1 MAIATVISITGQ
13 AWARDAEGN
22 LRELR
27 VGDTLLEGETLITS
41 DTGSAQLDFGDGLNP
56 TLVEGDEQV
65 VMTSEI
71 DGNEPTDAS
80 EFAALDQDIEALL
93 AALDDDSIDL
103 LDILDATAAGA
114 GPGGA
119 ADGG

>member
-1 MAIATVISITGQ
+1 MVKVISITGQ
-13 AWARDAEGN
+13 AWARDADGN

-27 VGDTLLEGETLITS
+27 VGDTIQQGEVLITS
-41 DTGSAQLDFGDGLNP
+41 DGGSAQLDFGDGLNP

-65 VMTSEI
+65 VMTPEL
-71 DGNEPTDAS
+71 DGDEPTDAS

-103 LDILDATAAGA
+103 LDILDATA
-114 GPGGA
+114 
-119 ADGG
+119 